1 MRLLRRLRSWLW
13 LVLLLA
19 GPPTALIHFVG
30 WPLPHHW
37 PQRQEWNQW
46 VADPL
51 TRPVIIDLFAIGMW
65 LLWAVLLYAVITDI
79 TTRVRRVVRAGPRLP
94 PLPATMQAAASG
106 ILGAAVFG
114 TGTAAANPPA
124 TAPVHP
130 PTPAAATHNPA
141 PPPAPPTTPAD
152 GRTPAGAPPPGAADT
167 GRPGL
172 PRA

>member
-79 TTRVRRVVRAGPRLP
+79 TTPAPRAVPPRPPPP
-94 PLPATMQAAASG
+94 PLP
-106 ILGAAVFG
+106 
-114 TGTAAANPPA
+114 
-124 TAPVHP
+124 P
-130 PTPAAATHNPA
+130 PTPAPPTPHPRPPRAAPPPRCAPPARGRGPTGGRRRGGGHPPPGPCGWVGSGCPA
-141 PPPAPPTTPAD
+141 PPPSTPP
-152 GRTPAGAPPPGAADT
+152 AAS
-167 GRPGL
+167 
-172 PRA
+172 